1 MFHVKQGNSTRE
13 GAFSLFLAEIQAKPN
28 LIKLSKIVLK
38 KYLTIYIIGVN
49 MVSDKDT
56 QKQTRNMKGA
66 PDMKK
71 VSADKFYETI
81 NMGDCSVKYF
91 NRKAY
96 AKAINEAK
104 PQEIP
109 QGKKL
114 MRDPFV
120 GYVLVDE
127 K

>member
-1 MFHVKQGNSTRE
+1 MTIYNIWFN
-13 GAFSLFLAEIQAKPN
+13 
-28 LIKLSKIVLK
+28 IVL
-38 KYLTIYIIGVN
+38 Y
-49 MVSDKDT
+49 KDT
-56 QKQTRNMKGA
+56 ENTHGA
-66 PDMKK
+66 RKDHTMKK
-71 VSADKFYETI
+71 VNVDKFYETI
-81 NMGDCSVKYF
+81 NMGDCSVRYF

-96 AKAINEAK
+96 AEALREAK
-104 PQEIP
+104 PKKIP